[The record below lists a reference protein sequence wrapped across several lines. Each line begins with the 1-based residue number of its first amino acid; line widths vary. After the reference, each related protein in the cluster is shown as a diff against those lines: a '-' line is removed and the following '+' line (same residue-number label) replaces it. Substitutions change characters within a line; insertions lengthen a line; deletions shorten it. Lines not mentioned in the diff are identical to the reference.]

1 MMTKDEALRLALEAL
16 ENHCGNYKLDD
27 AGCERWNKAVAAIKE
42 ALAPTSTQCE
52 VQPEQEPGL
61 ICHKHDEPKRG
72 CAWCDKHPPKAQP
85 QQEPVALIE
94 HDDET
99 AEPCPSCGKPLQSA
113 SGGGVVCSERCGY
126 WFCF

>member
-1 MMTKDEALRLALEAL
+1 MICNECETVAHCTSHGCIPKTTKKDEAMKLALEAL
-16 ENHCGNYKLDD
+16 ESGVDGQTSIEMDEASTAL
-27 AGCERWNKAVAAIKE
+27 RE
-42 ALAPTSTQCE
+42 ALAE
-52 VQPEQEPGL
+52 QP
-61 ICHKHDEPKRG
+61 
-72 CAWCDKHPPKAQP
+72 A
-85 QQEPVALIE
+85 QQEPAAWIE